1 MTNKFQEGNTYNDVI
16 SYNNDVIDSCSD
28 YSSDDDGV
36 GMNSNLYRQ
45 AKMPGF
51 SAMTDLSR
59 L

>member
-1 MTNKFQEGNTYNDVI
+1 MKNKFNEDNDDVI
-16 SYNNDVIDSCSD
+16 SYHDDVIHSESD
-28 YSSDDDGV
+28 YSSDDVDV

-45 AKMPGF
+45 AKRPGF